1 MRYRKEDGSIE
12 YMHTLNASGLAT
24 SRLMV
29 ALVETYQQKDGSIL
43 IPDVLR
49 KYIGVDKIEKK

>member
-29 ALVETYQQKDGSIL
+29 ALVETYQQKTIVYL
-43 IPDVLR
+43 FLMF
-49 KYIGVDKIEKK
+49 